1 MKILHIHFYLLVF
14 CGAAEGFTEK
24 SVDLGQN
31 VTLKC
36 EVSVK
41 DVFCFLMK
49 PSEPPV
55 FILRSLS
62 SRSTSAE
69 YRNMSRKRFSVQ
81 YNSSLFIHN
90 ISTNELGVYYCTQ
103 TGSPYNT
110 SSGIRLYIR
119 NHSAE
124 NQTCKTEQCQN
135 QTRSTAKENSHLP
148 ILIISV
154 TFNCVLV
161 IVVTVFT
168 VRHCRRRPKTQAQP
182 SDPGLQPRQ
191 DSTSPVY
198 AEVQFSKNGPVRT
211 ANGPVRTANGPVRTA
226 NLDSTYALVNL

>member
-1 MKILHIHFYLLVF
+1 MTAVLWFYLLVF

-24 SVDLGQN
+24 SVDLGEN

-36 EVSVK
+36 EVSVNN
-41 DVFCFLMK
+41 VLWFLMK
-49 PSEPPV
+49 PSELPV
-55 FILRSLS
+55 LILHSYS
-62 SRSTSAE
+62 SSILVPYFKNTTFSQ
-69 YRNMSRKRFSVQ
+69 RFSVQ

-90 ISTNELGVYYCTQ
+90 ISTNVLGVYYCIQ

-110 SSGIRLYIR
+110 SSGIRLSIR
-119 NHSAE
+119 NHSPE

-135 QTRSTAKENSHLP
+135 QTYQTCSTCEETINFP

-154 TFNCVLV
+154 IFNCVLV

-168 VRHCRRRPKTQAQP
+168 VCHCRRRPKTRAQP
-182 SDPGLQPRQ
+182 SSPVLQSCQ
-191 DSTSPVY
+191 DSTGPVY
-198 AEVQFSKNGPVRT
+198 TEVQFSRTNGPIRT
-211 ANGPVRTANGPVRTA
+211 ANRPIRTA

>member
-1 MKILHIHFYLLVF
+1 MTRVLWFYLLVC

-36 EVSVK
+36 EVSVR
-41 DVFCFLMK
+41 DVFWFLMK

-55 FILRSLS
+55 FILRSFS
-62 SRSTSAE
+62 SRRLTPE
-69 YRNMSRKRFSVQ
+69 YSNTTFSKRFLLQ

-90 ISTNELGVYYCTQ
+90 ISTNELGVYYCIQTQ
-103 TGSPYNT
+103 TGSPPDI

-135 QTRSTAKENSHLP
+135 QTCSTAEETSHLP

-161 IVVTVFT
+161 IVVAVFT
-168 VRHCRRRPKTQAQP
+168 VCHCRRRPKTQAQP

-191 DSTSPVY
+191 DSTGPVY

-211 ANGPVRTANGPVRTA
+211 ANGPVRTAN
-226 NLDSTYALVNL
+226 LDSTYALVNL